1 MAKESEKGTV
11 VRRIKASS
19 ADSSAAR
26 TDEKVAK
33 KKVSTKGKIKKTVA
47 DDGKKPFFLLRPIF
61 AIGRYF
67 RNSWRELRQVRWTTR
82 RATWALTLAVILFC
96 LFFAALIMLFDWL
109 FNWTMQE
116 VIL

>member
-1 MAKESEKGTV
+1 MVKESEKGTV
-11 VRRIKASS
+11 VRRIKASG

-33 KKVSTKGKIKKTVA
+33 KVATKKKPTPS
-47 DDGKKPFFLLRPIF
+47 GKKPFFLLRPIF

-67 RNSWRELRQVRWTTR
+67 RDAWRELRQVHWTNR
-82 RATWALTLAVILFC
+82 RATWALTLAVIAFC
-96 LFFAALIMLFDWL
+96 AFFVVLIMLADWL
-109 FNWTMQE
+109 FNWIMQE